1 MVRTIPSQSLAAGA
15 ARRRSARCK
24 DAGKRGRRS
33 GSLVGNKQQGRKQ
46 PRVYDESDLPSKRR
60 IADEEDDDDYDD
72 NERGDHDDDI
82 VTTYTADSA
91 IVDEE
96 NDHEDEESE
105 DEEGDNSAAEEQQ
118 VTVRNHR
125 QQCSGVVSSTSG
137 RVRAI
142 PASTSRNC
150 QASAGN
156 STRHSSGNGTVIL
169 GTGHQRSGVS
179 GITIPV
185 GGGVANVSF
194 GTNSVSSAT
203 TGSAVTPRQ
212 SSDGSGIFDTS
223 NSGTDATSTT
233 ASEGQGPTTDNT
245 YQTASAITYR
255 GNHDVLQD
263 QTFIRLPREVAETN
277 RTANFLK
284 ERIQKF
290 CKKELFKK
298 VKFVVSDSG
307 LQHVMTRMAGIFQ
320 IPMAKKQAFKS
331 QFKKIV
337 MDSLNAK
344 RAFCEQQAGK
354 VVLSKWLTSSTWGMH
369 AAFICLLT

>member
-1 MVRTIPSQSLAAGA
+1 MVRTISSRSLTAGA
-15 ARRRSARCK
+15 ARRRSGRCK
-24 DAGKRGRRS
+24 GAGKRGRRS
-33 GSLVGNKQQGRKQ
+33 DSPVGNIQQGRKQ
-46 PRVYDESDLPSKRR
+46 QRVCNDSVLPSKRH
-60 IADEEDDDDYDD
+60 IADEEDDDYNDD
-72 NERGDHDDDI
+72 ERGDDDDI
-82 VTTYTADSA
+82 ATTYTADSA

-96 NDHEDEESE
+96 NDHKDEESE
-105 DEEGDNSAAEEQQ
+105 DEESDNSAAEEQQ
-118 VTVRNHR
+118 VMVRNQR
-125 QQCSGVVSSTSG
+125 QRSSVSSTSG
-137 RVRAI
+137 RIRDI

-150 QASAGN
+150 QSSAGN
-156 STRHSSGNGTVIL
+156 STRHSSGTGTAPL
-169 GTGHQRSGVS
+169 RTGQQRSGVS
-179 GITIPV
+179 GNTIPV
-185 GGGVANVSF
+185 GVGVATVSF

-203 TGSAVTPRQ
+203 TGSAVTPRTMGEF
-212 SSDGSGIFDTS
+212 SSDGNGVLDTS
-223 NSGTDATSTT
+223 NSGNVATST
-233 ASEGQGPTTDNT
+233 ASEGQGPTADNT
-245 YQTASAITYR
+245 YRTASAITYR

-298 VKFVVSDSG
+298 VKFVASDSG
-307 LQHVMTRMAGIFQ
+307 LQHVMARMAGIFQ

-354 VVLSKWLTSSTWGMH
+354 VVLSK
-369 AAFICLLT
+369 

>member
-1 MVRTIPSQSLAAGA
+1 MVRTIPSRSLAAGA
-15 ARRRSARCK
+15 ARRRSGRCK

-33 GSLVGNKQQGRKQ
+33 GSPVGNKQQGRKQ
-46 PRVYDESDLPSKRR
+46 QRVYDESDLPSKRR
-60 IADEEDDDDYDD
+60 IANEEDDDYDD
-72 NERGDHDDDI
+72 DERGDHDDI

-96 NDHEDEESE
+96 NDQEDEESE
-105 DEEGDNSAAEEQQ
+105 DEEGDNIAAEEQQ

-125 QQCSGVVSSTSG
+125 QCSGVLVSSTSG
-137 RVRAI
+137 RVQAI

-150 QASAGN
+150 HASAGN

-169 GTGHQRSGVS
+169 GTGHQRRGVS
-179 GITIPV
+179 GIMIPV

-194 GTNSVSSAT
+194 GTNSSVSSAT
-203 TGSAVTPRQ
+203 TGSAVTPRPR
-212 SSDGSGIFDTS
+212 SDGSGVLDNS

-233 ASEGQGPTTDNT
+233 ASEGQGPTADNT

-263 QTFIRLPREVAETN
+263 QTFIRLPREAAETN

-298 VKFVVSDSG
+298 VKFVASDSG

-354 VVLSKWLTSSTWGMH
+354 VVLSKCLTSSIWGMH